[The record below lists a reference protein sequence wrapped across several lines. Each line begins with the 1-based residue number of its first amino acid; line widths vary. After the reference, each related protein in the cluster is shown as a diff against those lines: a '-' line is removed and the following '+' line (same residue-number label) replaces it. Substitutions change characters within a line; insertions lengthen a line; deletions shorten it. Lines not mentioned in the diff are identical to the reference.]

1 MLFSWRKDSDYASN
15 RQIYTKFSDCNRQ
28 IHKEFSGLVFV
39 FKKLVFVFKKNL
51 WSSAYICGQ
60 KEYYP

>member
-28 IHKEFSGLVFV
+28 IYMKFRG
-39 FKKLVFVFKKNL
+39 LVFVFKKNL